1 MNPGTRYEDVLGRG
15 CYTQSWRNLSYARSG
30 IDSKRS
36 SVVIVIAAFR
46 LR

>member
-1 MNPGTRYEDVLGRG
+1 MKISSVLVPKQF
-15 CYTQSWRNLSYARSG
+15 CRNLSYARSG

-36 SVVIVIAAFR
+36 SIVIVIAAFK